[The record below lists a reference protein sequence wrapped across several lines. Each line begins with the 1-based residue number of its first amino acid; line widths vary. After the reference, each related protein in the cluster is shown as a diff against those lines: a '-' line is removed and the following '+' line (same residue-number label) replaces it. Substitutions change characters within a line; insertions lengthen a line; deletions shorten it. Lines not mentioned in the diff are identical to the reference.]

1 MERDKM
7 LSNLRN
13 KNRND
18 SALYLVCEIDSQAKY
33 KMKLNRNQL
42 KFLHTAIPDF
52 LWVYEELEITNPED
66 QKDNELYFIENE
78 FLGSKLVY
86 LNSKTNRLLKKLDFK
101 TQKYDCIEEIDFY
114 DWILINKE
122 EIEICLDRE
131 DYKDPDYTQIFEKMY
146 FN

>member
-1 MERDKM
+1 M

-18 SALYLVCEIDSQAKY
+18 SALYLVCEIDSKSIY
-33 KMKLNRNQL
+33 KMKLNKNQL

-78 FLGSKLVY
+78 FLGSKLIY
-86 LNSKTNRLLKKLDFK
+86 LNKNTNRLLKKLDFK
-101 TQKYDCIEEIDFY
+101 AQKYDCIEEIDFY
-114 DWILINKE
+114 DWCLINKK

-131 DYKDPDYTQIFEKMY
+131 DYADPDYTEIFEK
-146 FN
+146 FF